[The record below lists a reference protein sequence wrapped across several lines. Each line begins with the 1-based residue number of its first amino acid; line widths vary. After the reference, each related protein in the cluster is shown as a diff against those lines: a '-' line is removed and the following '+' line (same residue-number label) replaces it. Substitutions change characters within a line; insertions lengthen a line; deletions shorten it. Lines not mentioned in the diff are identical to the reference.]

1 MIFFVLSG
9 FFIGGSVFHKIS
21 DGTWGWGDYLA
32 NRLSRLWVV
41 LIPALVLT
49 FAFDEA
55 GIFLTGGN
63 GYNGEFNQ
71 MIHSG
76 PMLNGRLDTGFL
88 CFLSNLFFL
97 QTIISPV
104 FGSNGPL
111 WSLCNEFW
119 YYIIFPPLVFLFARN
134 KKWMVRI
141 FYFLILILLFCFL
154 PRAIVIYGCIW
165 FFGFLTFLC
174 AHKPR
179 LNSWTSNFLFFGVF
193 FIFFALG
200 FWLSKR
206 NWPYSDFLIGASFAG
221 MIPYL
226 LNLKIDLSGYRWIS
240 EKLSEVSYTLYCFHF
255 PFLCFLFFVYR
266 LPHRSQPSPSGYLT
280 YFIFFFIV
288 LLLARGLWWMFER
301 NTELVRS
308 VFKRA
313 LKYMGRKN

>member
-1 MIFFVLSG
+1 VIDKREIHLDFLRGFAALLVLADHLRAFCFLDFSDLGRSDFFDYIFYFLTGLGHQAVMIFFVLSG

-154 PRAIVIYGCIW
+154 PRAILIYGCI
-165 FFGFLTFLC
+165 C
-174 AHKPR
+174 
-179 LNSWTSNFLFFGVF
+179 LF
-193 FIFFALG
+193 
-200 FWLSKR
+200 
-206 NWPYSDFLIGASFAG
+206 
-221 MIPYL
+221 
-226 LNLKIDLSGYRWIS
+226 
-240 EKLSEVSYTLYCFHF
+240 C
-255 PFLCFLFFVYR
+255 
-266 LPHRSQPSPSGYLT
+266 
-280 YFIFFFIV
+280 
-288 LLLARGLWWMFER
+288 
-301 NTELVRS
+301 VRT
-308 VFKRA
+308 
-313 LKYMGRKN
+313 NQD